1 MGEMGDAATGEGA
14 MALQLMRAKQN
25 AYYIHAVQ
33 DALQAEEQ
41 RKQRLQKAASKRESK
56 GLEKQF
62 ARERSKDRER
72 LRQIQEDHALLLN
85 AKIAQWKARNGS
97 VALIANAGAAK
108 STVIKQQ
115 SARKSKPQ
123 AAKLSKKTLDRLAVP
138 RQAIVD
144 AEDATEDRPS
154 SSAALT
160 SRGHAETSQE
170 LAFYKDVY
178 RKQDR
183 QRLFSSSSLPVLNA
197 GTLKTVRPLVTW
209 SLAFLP

>member
-1 MGEMGDAATGEGA
+1 MEDAATA

-41 RKQRLQKAASKRESK
+41 RKQRLQKAGSKQESK

-62 ARERSKDRER
+62 ARERNKDRER

-85 AKIAQWKARNGS
+85 AKIAQWKTHNGS
-97 VALIANAGAAK
+97 VALAANAGTVE
-108 STVIKQQ
+108 STAIRQR

-138 RQAIVD
+138 RLPIVNT
-144 AEDATEDRPS
+144 EDTEEDRPS
-154 SSAALT
+154 SSTALT

-183 QRLFSSSSLPVLNA
+183 LRLFSSSSLPVLNA
-197 GTLKTVRPLVTW
+197 STLKTVRPLTTW
-209 SLAFLP
+209 PRAFLT